1 MFRVNAVILLQLLL
15 LAAFGLTLTQAQ
27 VTLDRA
33 QYMSFTQEQVGS
45 SLSFFSD
52 FMVS

>member
-27 VTLDRA
+27 VTLDQA
-33 QYMSFTQEQVGS
+33 FTQEQEQVGG